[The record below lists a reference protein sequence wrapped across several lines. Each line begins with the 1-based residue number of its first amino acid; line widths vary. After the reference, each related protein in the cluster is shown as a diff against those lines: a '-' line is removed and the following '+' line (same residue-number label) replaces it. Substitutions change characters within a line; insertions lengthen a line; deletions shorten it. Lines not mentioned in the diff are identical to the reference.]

1 MELKKSPKAD
11 LQGMKGLF
19 TLVGLAVSLAA
30 TIGIFSWSKQE
41 VVFEDMGV
49 VEEEI
54 VMEEA
59 IVTHQE
65 EPKQAPPKQAPAISD
80 VIKIIDNKIKVDT
93 DASVFDADF
102 DEDTVIEIQTFED
115 EGEVDIVEEETP
127 IIKAEVMP
135 KFQGGDYNST
145 FRKWLAG
152 EIKYPTVAS
161 ENNITGRVIVQG
173 VVERDGTLTNLKVLA
188 NPDQSLTDEAL
199 RAIKL
204 SPKWEPGMQRGKA
217 VRVFVIIPVLF
228 NL

>member
-19 TLVGLAVSLAA
+19 TLLGLAITLAIV
-30 TIGIFSWSKQE
+30 IGLFSWSKTE

-49 VEEEI
+49 EEVEVVI
-54 VMEEA
+54 EEA

-80 VIKIIDNKIKVDT
+80 VIKVIDNKIKVDN
-93 DASVFDADF
+93 DMSAFDNMF
-102 DEDTVIEIQTFED
+102 DEDAIVEIPTFE
-115 EGEVDIVEEETP
+115 EVEVDIVEEETP

-135 KFQGGDYNST
+135 TFQGGDYNAT
-145 FRKWLAG
+145 FRKWLAK
-152 EIKYPTVAS
+152 EIKYPTIAS

-173 VVERDGTLTNLKVLA
+173 VVEKDGSLTNLKVLA

-199 RAIKL
+199 RAIGN
-204 SPKWEPGMQRGKA
+204 SPKWTPGMQRGKA
-217 VRVFVIIPVLF
+217 VRVVVIIPVMFSL
-228 NL
+228 